1 MIASEEQINQI
12 KNRLEEYVES
22 ILHHSVKG
30 NRHAYICPLCDSGT
44 GANQTGA
51 FTINKHDPT
60 QWKCFACNESGDI
73 FDLIGHLEQIPDFKG
88 RLIKA
93 GEIFDM
99 DLHVN
104 NDNYTEFSKD
114 ADFNFNF
121 MQEEQTPQ
129 PKEPQPVQQTADFL
143 AYYEEA
149 HSNVTKSSYLVQR
162 GLTNK
167 TIERFK
173 IGYDAN
179 FKHPNSTNNIKGYP
193 AIVIPKSRNSFIV
206 RFTNDNTNYKAS
218 KVGNEQLFNFITL
231 QRNPDKPIFIVEG
244 EIDALS
250 IMEVGGEAVALSG
263 TGNVKHF
270 LEALAQQIKNPDRP
284 LNLDRPLILA
294 LDKDTAGENAKEEL
308 AKGLDAIQQK
318 YTIAELWD
326 NVKDCNDMLV
336 ENRIGFMNWVIK
348 WEKEATKTEA
358 DKYLETSTKHHLQDF
373 INGITDS
380 VNTPS
385 ISTGFKKLDDVL
397 DGGLYEGL
405 YFVGAIS
412 SLGKTTLVTQIADQI
427 AKNGTDVLIF
437 SLEMARN
444 EIIAKSISRNTAIEV
459 LETGGNTRDA
469 KTVRGITVSANYEH
483 YSQTEKN
490 IIQTAI
496 TNYEAYAQHIYIQE
510 GIGDLGVQQVRET
523 VEKHVKFTGNKP
535 VVVIDYIQILAPANE
550 RATDKQN
557 TDKAVMEL
565 KRISRDFKIPVIGIS
580 SFNRDNYSN
589 RVSMQSFKESGAIE
603 YSSDIL
609 IGLQLTGVADGS
621 IDATEAKKQDPRNV
635 ELIILKNRN
644 GRVGDT
650 IYYDF
655 YPKFNYFEETEKK
668 EHVSSNEP
676 FTLDISKP
684 KKSTRKRNQGKAKTK
699 KEKKV
704 IEKDGKKITDYG
716 DFVAIDMGDG
726 IELNV
731 SKEKYEKEEGSL
743 WD

>member
-93 GEIFDM
+93 GEVFDM
-99 DLHVN
+99 DLNVN
-104 NDNYTEFSKD
+104 NDDYTEFSKD
-114 ADFNFNF
+114 AGFNLNF
-121 MQEEQTPQ
+121 MQEEQAPQ
-129 PKEPQPVQQTADFL
+129 PKAPQPVQQTADSL

-149 HSNVTKSSYLVQR
+149 HRNIAKSSYLIKR
-162 GLTNK
+162 GLTDK
-167 TIERFK
+167 TINRFT

-179 FKHPNSTNNIKGYP
+179 FIHPNVTKNIKGYP
-193 AIVIPKSRNSFIV
+193 AIVIPTSPKDYTV
-206 RFTNDNTNYKAS
+206 RFTNNNADPKMI
-218 KVGNEQLFNFITL
+218 KVGANTLFNFITL

-250 IMEVGGEAVALSG
+250 IMEVGGEAIALSG
-263 TGNVKHF
+263 VGNTKHF
-270 LEALAQQIKNPDRP
+270 LQALEQQLKNPDKP
-284 LNLDRPLILA
+284 LILDRPLILA
-294 LDKDTAGENAKEEL
+294 LDKDDAGEMARNEL
-308 AKGLDAIQQK
+308 AIGLEKIKQN
-318 YTIAELWD
+318 YIIAELWD

-336 ENRIGFMNWVIK
+336 KDRVEFMNWVIK
-348 WEKEATKTEA
+348 WGKEAKTEA
-358 DKYLETSTKHHLQDF
+358 EKYLETSTKHHLQDF

-385 ISTGFKKLDDVL
+385 ISTGFKQLDEVL

-655 YPKFNYFEETEKK
+655 YPKFNYFEETEKE

>member
-149 HSNVTKSSYLVQR
+149 HRNISKSTYLVQR
-162 GLTNK
+162 GLTDK
-167 TIERFK
+167 TINRFK

-179 FKHPNSTNNIKGYP
+179 FKHPNLTKNIKGYP
-193 AIVIPKSRNSFIV
+193 AIVIPTSPKDYTV
-206 RFTNDNTNYKAS
+206 RFTNNNVNPKTMKIGKS
-218 KVGNEQLFNFITL
+218 ILFNFITL

-250 IMEVGGEAVALSG
+250 IMEVGGEAVALG
-263 TGNVKHF
+263 GATNVNNF
-270 LEALAQQIKNPDRP
+270 LQALASSINSDSP

-294 LDKDTAGENAKEEL
+294 LDKDIKGEQAKEEL

-336 ENRIGFMNWVIK
+336 ENKIGFMNWVVK

-385 ISTGFKKLDDVL
+385 ISTGFKQLDEVL

>member
-1 MIASEEQINQI
+1 MIANEEQIYQI

-93 GEIFDM
+93 GELFDM
-99 DLHVN
+99 DLNVN
-104 NDNYTEFSKD
+104 NDNYTDYSKEVG
-114 ADFNFNF
+114 FNLNF
-121 MQEEQTPQ
+121 MQEEPAPQ
-129 PKEPQPVQQTADFL
+129 PKQQQSVQQPADFL

-149 HSNVTKSSYLVQR
+149 HNNIVQSTYLLQR
-162 GLTNK
+162 GLTDK
-167 TIERFK
+167 TINRFK
-173 IGYDAN
+173 IGYDDS
-179 FKHPNSTNNIKGYP
+179 FKRPNSNDNFKGYP
-193 AIVIPKSRNSFIV
+193 AIIIPTAIQSYTV
-206 RFTNDNTNYKAS
+206 RFTNNNANPKIMKIGKNTF
-218 KVGNEQLFNFITL
+218 FNFKTL
-231 QRNPDKPIFIVEG
+231 QQNPDKPIFIVEG

-250 IMEVGGEAVALSG
+250 IMEVGGEAVALG
-263 TGNVKHF
+263 GVTNVNNF
-270 LEALAQQIKNPDRP
+270 LKALAQQIKNPDSP

-294 LDKDTAGENAKEEL
+294 LDKDTKGEQAKEEL
-308 AKGLDAIQQK
+308 AKGLDEIQQK

-336 ENRIGFMNWVIK
+336 ENKIGFMNWVVK

-385 ISTGFKKLDDVL
+385 ISTGFKQLDEVL

-444 EIIAKSISRNTAIEV
+444 EIIAKSISRNTVIET
-459 LETGGNTRDA
+459 LQTGQNLRNA

-483 YSQTEKN
+483 YSQTEHN

-496 TNYEAYAQHIYIQE
+496 NNYDAYAQHIYIQE

-580 SFNRDNYSN
+580 SFNRENYSN
-589 RVSMQSFKESGAIE
+589 TVSMQSFKESGAIE

-609 IGLQLTGVADGS
+609 IGLQLEGTGVNGF
-621 IDATEAKKQDPRNV
+621 DATTAKKQDPRSV

-668 EHVSSNEP
+668 EHVSSDEP

-684 KKSTRKRNQGKAKTK
+684 KKSTQKRKQGTAKNKKGKDEYDIPEDIYFIEHTENGTRMLTKAEYDK
-699 KEKKV
+699 
-704 IEKDGKKITDYG
+704 
-716 DFVAIDMGDG
+716 
-726 IELNV
+726 
-731 SKEKYEKEEGSL
+731 EKEEGKL
-743 WD
+743 

>member
-1 MIASEEQINQI
+1 MIANEEQIYQI

-93 GEIFDM
+93 GELFDM
-99 DLHVN
+99 DLNVN
-104 NDNYTEFSKD
+104 NDNYTDYSKEVG
-114 ADFNFNF
+114 FNLNF
-121 MQEEQTPQ
+121 MQEEQAPQ
-129 PKEPQPVQQTADFL
+129 PKQPQPVQQTADFL

-149 HSNVTKSSYLVQR
+149 HRNIAKSSYLVHR
-162 GLTNK
+162 GLTDK
-167 TIERFK
+167 TINRFT

-179 FKHPNSTNNIKGYP
+179 FKHPNVTKNIKGYP
-193 AIVIPKSRNSFIV
+193 AIVIPTSPKDYTV
-206 RFTNDNTNYKAS
+206 RFTNNNADPKMI
-218 KVGNEQLFNFITL
+218 KVGANTLFNFITL

-250 IMEVGGEAVALSG
+250 IMEVGGEAIALSG
-263 TGNVKHF
+263 VGNTKHF
-270 LEALAQQIKNPDRP
+270 LQALEQQLKNPDKP
-284 LNLDRPLILA
+284 LILDRPLILA
-294 LDKDTAGENAKEEL
+294 LDKDDAGEMARNEL
-308 AKGLDAIQQK
+308 AIGLEKIKQN
-318 YTIAELWD
+318 YIIAELWD

-336 ENRIGFMNWVIK
+336 KDRVEFMNWVIK
-348 WEKEATKTEA
+348 WGKEAKSEA
-358 DKYLETSTKHHLQDF
+358 EKYLETSTKHHLQDF

-385 ISTGFKKLDDVL
+385 ISTGFKKLDEVL

-444 EIIAKSISRNTAIEV
+444 EIIAKSISRNTVIET
-459 LETGGNTRDA
+459 LQTGQNLRNA

-483 YSQTEKN
+483 YSQTEHN

-496 TNYEAYAQHIYIQE
+496 NNYDAYAQHIYIQE

-580 SFNRDNYSN
+580 SFNRENYSN
-589 RVSMQSFKESGAIE
+589 TVSMQSFKESGAIE

-609 IGLQLTGVADGS
+609 IGLQLEGTGVNGF
-621 IDATEAKKQDPRNV
+621 DATTAKKKDPRNV

-668 EHVSSNEP
+668 ENVSSNEP

-684 KKSTRKRNQGKAKTK
+684 KKATQTRKQGKAKNK
-699 KEKKV
+699 KEKEENAIPEDIYY
-704 IEKDGKKITDYG
+704 IEHTENGTRMLTKAEYDK
-716 DFVAIDMGDG
+716 
-726 IELNV
+726 
-731 SKEKYEKEEGSL
+731 EKEEGKL
-743 WD
+743 

>member
-1 MIASEEQINQI
+1 MIASEEQIDQI

-73 FDLIGHLEQIPDFKG
+73 FDLIGHLEQIPDFRG

-93 GEIFDM
+93 GEILDM
-99 DLHVN
+99 DLNVN
-104 NDNYTEFSKD
+104 HDNYKEFSKD
-114 ADFNFNF
+114 AGFNFNF
-121 MQEEQTPQ
+121 MQPEQASQ

-149 HSNVTKSSYLVQR
+149 HRNISKSTYLVQR
-162 GLTNK
+162 GLTDK
-167 TIERFK
+167 TINRFK

-179 FKHPNSTNNIKGYP
+179 FKHPNLTKNIKGYP
-193 AIVIPKSRNSFIV
+193 AIVIPTSPKDYTV
-206 RFTNDNTNYKAS
+206 RFTNNNVNPKTMKIGKS
-218 KVGNEQLFNFITL
+218 ILFNFITL

-250 IMEVGGEAVALSG
+250 IMEVGGEAVALG
-263 TGNVKHF
+263 GATNVNNF
-270 LEALAQQIKNPDRP
+270 LQALASSINSDSP

-294 LDKDTAGENAKEEL
+294 LDNDIKGEQAKEEL

-336 ENRIGFMNWVIK
+336 ENKIGFMNWVVK

-385 ISTGFKKLDDVL
+385 ISTGFKQLDEVL